1 MAKWQWLRGSGY
13 LTVKQWQWQWLA
25 VAVVHFDSL
34 ASVSH
39 KKPRSLVPRRIFTQ
53 TSTGSSASLY
63 NKHSGSGYAAV
74 AK

>member
-1 MAKWQWLRGSGY
+1 
-13 LTVKQWQWQWLA
+13 